1 MSLQKQIWLQRAGL
15 LNENFGEDH
24 DYKSLKPYHSFKTN
38 DNHDIN
44 VHLFNNENGKHAVFH
59 NKNLNAVTKLV
70 HWNHGSETPSKEDLE
85 KASHEE
91 HDDEKKL
98 MEEKNLTPDAAGKI
112 AEHSSVVHMIGH
124 MHKQKNTYGSE
135 AHKKEI
141 APHEAEIK
149 KLGHGAHPHQVELRR
164 EHGKVAANA
173 ALESLKMEH
182 GPKVKIH
189 AVGHTSKS
197 GDIGRFTKGK
207 HNDGQ
212 ENTSDVAV
220 HVKNSIKG
228 KHKDEDHYSGYSLK
242 SSSKSSTITAKNP
255 AIHMGGL
262 LDHPTR
268 KLGAEKVSR
277 EGLKK
282 VHQKMGH
289 AGKSAAERAKIL
301 DAARKSV
308 KESYLVESPTDLEL
322 KANEHAKPVKTAI
335 AKEFHEHL
343 HHLTNNV
350 GPEGHHMIGK
360 MLRHHLTPETS
371 MPYSKIHV
379 KGDEPH
385 KVHATVTAGSES
397 PLHKIFKNKTSR
409 YAATRHGD
417 RVTIHHVEKDGSHTA
432 LAHYSPKT
440 KSNAFKS
447 DVHGWNVLP
456 ANTHS
461 KK

>member
-1 MSLQKQIWLQRAGL
+1 MKSFKFWLKESVIL
-15 LNENFGEDH
+15 ENFGEDH
-24 DYKSLKPYHSFKTN
+24 DYKSLKPFHSFKTD
-38 DNHDIN
+38 DNHHID

-59 NKNLNAVTKLV
+59 NKNLDAVTKVV
-70 HWNHGSETPSKEDLE
+70 HWNHGSEQPSKEDLE
-85 KASHEE
+85 KAGHEE
-91 HDDEKKL
+91 HDEEHLQESKKL
-98 MEEKNLTPDAAGKI
+98 SADSAGKI
-112 AEHSSVVHMIGH
+112 AEHSSIIHMMGH
-124 MHKQKNTYGSE
+124 LHKQNKTYGS
-135 AHKKEI
+135 AKHKKDI
-141 APHEAEIK
+141 APHEEAIK
-149 KLGHGAHPHQVELRR
+149 KLGHGAHPHEVELRR
-164 EHGKVAANA
+164 EHGKAAANA

-182 GPKVKIH
+182 GHKMKIH
-189 AVGHTSKS
+189 AVGHTSKN
-197 GDIGRFTKGK
+197 GDIGRFTNGK

-212 ENTSDVAV
+212 ENTSDMAV
-220 HVKNSIKG
+220 HVKHSTKA
-228 KHKDEDHYSGYSLK
+228 KHKDEDHYSGFSLK

-255 AIHMGGL
+255 AIHFHGM

-268 KLGAEKVSR
+268 TLNTEKVSR

-282 VHQKMGH
+282 VHKAMGH
-289 AGKSAAERAKIL
+289 EGKTAAERSKIL
-301 DAARKSV
+301 DAARKSM
-308 KESYLVESPTDLEL
+308 KEEYLTEAPTALEL

-343 HHLTNNV
+343 HHLTHNV
-350 GPEGHHMIGK
+350 GAEGHHMIGK

-397 PLHKIFKNKTSR
+397 PLHKIFKNKNSR